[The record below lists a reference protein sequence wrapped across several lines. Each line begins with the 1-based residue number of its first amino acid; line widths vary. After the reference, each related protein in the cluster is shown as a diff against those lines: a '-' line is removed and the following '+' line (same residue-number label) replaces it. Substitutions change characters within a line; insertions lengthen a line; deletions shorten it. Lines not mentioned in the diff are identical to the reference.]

1 MGIRDNRGQE
11 SPTPFRH
18 DTPGNAGLP
27 FSVAHIIVARGRDDE
42 KRPSAQGQLSQLM
55 ESQVEYGGIAKS
67 RIPAARKNRLCEDRL
82 VDPEDV
88 LYAGHHER
96 PVKPQQLLV
105 S

>member
-18 DTPGNAGLP
+18 HTPGNACLP
-27 FSVAHIIVARGRDDE
+27 LPMAHIIVARSRDYE
-42 KRPSAQGQLSQLM
+42 NRAPAQGKLSELM

-67 RIPAARKNRLCEDRL
+67 RIPAVRKKRLCEDRL

-96 PVKPQQLLV
+96 PVKPQQ
-105 S
+105 